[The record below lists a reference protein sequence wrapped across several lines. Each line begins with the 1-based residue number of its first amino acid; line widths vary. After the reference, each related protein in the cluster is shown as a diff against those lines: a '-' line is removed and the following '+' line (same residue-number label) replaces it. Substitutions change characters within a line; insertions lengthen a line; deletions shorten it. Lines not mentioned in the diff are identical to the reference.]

1 MIEQIKRLE
10 KSIKAMKVDL
20 ENEIIITGGFNK
32 MELKE
37 WRKELESHIKHEE
50 EELKKLLTKIK

>member
-1 MIEQIKRLE
+1 MKEQ
-10 KSIKAMKVDL
+10 